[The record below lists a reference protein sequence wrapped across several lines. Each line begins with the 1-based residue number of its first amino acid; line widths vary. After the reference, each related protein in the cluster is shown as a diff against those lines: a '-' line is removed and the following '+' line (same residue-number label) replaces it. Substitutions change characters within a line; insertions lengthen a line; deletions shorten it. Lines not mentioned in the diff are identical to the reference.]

1 MKSLCSIVLIGLFSL
16 TIASCSKNRSEQMW
30 VAQISIIQEKSLT
43 EIFKN
48 IDVKTLRSAND
59 SKNNFVG
66 LIIQNSLANKIA
78 SFFFFKKNVDIRSKF
93 INDQLGLITLGLL
106 FTAREYQ
113 EAASLHTVQSSRV
126 VMPPDPW
133 TCFQAAVST
142 VIGLTQA
149 QALWQ
154 SIVGGATVQTV
165 VDALILI
172 GRRVAGVISVGLMV
186 VAVGDCL
193 GWWN

>member
-78 SFFFFKKNVDIRSKF
+78 SFFSLKKISIF
-93 INDQLGLITLGLL
+93 GLNL
-106 FTAREYQ
+106 
-113 EAASLHTVQSSRV
+113 
-126 VMPPDPW
+126 
-133 TCFQAAVST
+133 
-142 VIGLTQA
+142 
-149 QALWQ
+149 
-154 SIVGGATVQTV
+154 
-165 VDALILI
+165 
-172 GRRVAGVISVGLMV
+172 
-186 VAVGDCL
+186 
-193 GWWN
+193 

>member
-1 MKSLCSIVLIGLFSL
+1 M
-16 TIASCSKNRSEQMW
+16 
-30 VAQISIIQEKSLT
+30 
-43 EIFKN
+43 
-48 IDVKTLRSAND
+48 
-59 SKNNFVG
+59 
-66 LIIQNSLANKIA
+66 
-78 SFFFFKKNVDIRSKF
+78 
-93 INDQLGLITLGLL
+93 
-106 FTAREYQ
+106 
-113 EAASLHTVQSSRV
+113 
-126 VMPPDPW
+126 
-133 TCFQAAVST
+133 
-142 VIGLTQA
+142 GLTQA